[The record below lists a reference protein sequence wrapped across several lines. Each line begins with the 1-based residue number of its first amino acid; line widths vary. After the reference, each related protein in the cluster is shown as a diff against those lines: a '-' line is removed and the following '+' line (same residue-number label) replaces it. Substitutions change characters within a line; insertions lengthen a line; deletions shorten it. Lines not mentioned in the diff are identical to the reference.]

1 MAPSTK
7 AKKSVIDSITTFHST
22 LKVKVSDLRNIQE
35 EHGDMCCTF
44 IDDVVHEYDNCGEA
58 KECSQ
63 CKAMN
68 DNDARFCKRCAY
80 PQAGYEFISI
90 PKIYW
95 SDVENTAKN
104 SFENVVIKKL
114 VPLTTGRAFFIMT
127 YVDPDYE
134 HVTKVVG
141 AAIVDGKYE
150 ECDVTFTSK
159 ANKRVRYNVELLA
172 LRDKMTEKNKT
183 LVMQVRD
190 FFNVSKVKQVVH
202 VGTDIFQASTP
213 FLEDPTWWNGLKSS
227 FSISKV
233 LIEQFEVW
241 GDDFFSGD
249 EWSAPYSRDFNSTII
264 KVVSRYPYENIR
276 TNDDATIIRMIDADG
291 IKMGYTMNTRLNVPG
306 TIYVDTAKLKE
317 AQALIKKILWESLKD
332 SNLVMRQNK
341 RVGTSE
347 DDSRVV
353 FESDDAFHPLASER
367 ATTYAA
373 YLKRCIDADVPR
385 SVMLYG
391 PPGTGKSTMARTI
404 VENLG
409 MRSFRIRVEDVANL
423 ESSTLFEA
431 ITIFEPDSIILDD
444 FDRAHAQAQLL
455 ETLEFFQRH
464 VKLVIATVNNRNS
477 LDEAILRP
485 GRFDEM
491 LFVKTMDGDVVRSI
505 LGTYADEA
513 YELVKNWPIAFIQE
527 YVKRRRFMSAA
538 EASESTIELSKR
550 VARLEKYEDD
560 PAPEVTSLDGY
571 YKKTDP
577 PDSGP
582 ITEDLEGDEGD
593 ENEEGGSPEDSTP
606 FCPPLET
613 LAITLRS

>member
-1 MAPSTK
+1 
-7 AKKSVIDSITTFHST
+7 
-22 LKVKVSDLRNIQE
+22 
-35 EHGDMCCTF
+35 
-44 IDDVVHEYDNCGEA
+44 
-58 KECSQ
+58 
-63 CKAMN
+63 
-68 DNDARFCKRCAY
+68 
-80 PQAGYEFISI
+80 
-90 PKIYW
+90 
-95 SDVENTAKN
+95 
-104 SFENVVIKKL
+104 
-114 VPLTTGRAFFIMT
+114 
-127 YVDPDYE
+127 
-134 HVTKVVG
+134 
-141 AAIVDGKYE
+141 
-150 ECDVTFTSK
+150 
-159 ANKRVRYNVELLA
+159 
-172 LRDKMTEKNKT
+172 MTEKNKT
-183 LVMQVRD
+183 LVMQIRD

-276 TNDDATIIRMIDADG
+276 TNDDATIIRMIDAEG